1 MGDTPEPGHDPP
13 PGVRPY
19 VGPAAPAARPG
30 GPGGDRGGGT
40 DPPSGSTPRPFLLTA
55 GRTRGAVA
63 VALESQVVST
73 AQGRQA
79 LDGLSFEYRDIVGL
93 CSEPLAVAEVAAR
106 LRLHIGVAQVLIGD
120 LTHQGLV
127 ATFQPT
133 DDVTHD
139 VGTIL
144 RVIDGLRQH
153 TR

>member
-19 VGPAAPAARPG
+19 VDPDARAGAA
-30 GPGGDRGGGT
+30 GDRGHGIG
-40 DPPSGSTPRPFLLTA
+40 PSSGSTPRPFLLTA

-73 AQGRQA
+73 AQGRQE

-106 LRLHIGVAQVLIGD
+106 LRLHVGVAQVLIGD

>member
-1 MGDTPEPGHDPP
+1 MDDTPEAGHDPP

-19 VGPAAPAARPG
+19 VDPAARAG
-30 GPGGDRGGGT
+30 TAGDRGPAG
-40 DPPSGSTPRPFLLTA
+40 PSSGSTPRPFLLTA

-63 VALESQVVST
+63 VALESQVVAT

-79 LDGLSFEYRDIVGL
+79 FDGLSFEYRDIVGL

-106 LRLHIGVAQVLIGD
+106 LRLHLGVAQVLIGD